1 MKKII
6 LLLSIVLGLQQKSFS
21 QFETDM
27 NGSPSFLGIQLNSN
41 KKDFTKSLLLKGF
54 KKIDTTSYIGLGY
67 TILLVP
73 SGYIFVLDNTKT
85 SSIHDALSNYENCY
99 KIMNSIYKIPWQ
111 NTEITYTKTGDFL
124 SQKLMNF
131 ESGKYDI
138 SKISTIWMCD
148 IEKKVYLFLNLQEI
162 SGEYNIIINYLI
174 HR

>member
-85 SSIHDALSNYENCY
+85 NCY